1 MRRKRGRKPLI
12 LLTSVATIGF
22 GISLLSWF
30 ETEVQAQD
38 ATLVVNVEK
47 EEVKPLEE
55 TSFTVTVTQDRE
67 DSKKEESVVIE
78 YPSEFDLNMEE
89 IEQKNEANVQEIQNN
104 PDEHRLSFIMEKE
117 NEETELS
124 VVGQFTK
131 SGYYKIIANS
141 GEETVAK
148 DIEVVEDSKQLG
160 ISPSIAED
168 TNSLTDT
175 AINGEKLN
183 EKIVK
188 NVPDYA
194 SSAIFNPRN
203 LGDAYTSVRSLEDNE
218 TFLLRPGDTIVISGT
233 WKMSLDGRDKSRNYY
248 VFSLDLSKSAISWN
262 DIPGVNKGAEL
273 FSDVFTVERYDFQ
286 EVENN
291 NIIKDLPFR
300 YELYGR
306 GQFDLDRSPESA
318 SIYPTLGG
326 RHISYIIVLKV
337 SEDLLEI
344 AKEQQISDGF
354 TFGVYWYTD
363 AFSPISQSRIAY
375 ARTPMKLLV
384 QDYPLV
390 FKSAPSSINFGQDLK
405 ISGQDKAYPVV
416 NSNEKLIVIDN
427 RTKGSWR
434 MKATLQQEL
443 TSTTNVEHK
452 LPDALH
458 YKKQGQDLPLVL
470 NESQIIYEK
479 KTDSDATVVIS
490 DEWSGIEN
498 GPVLEVKAG
507 KAYAESYG
515 GSVRWTLEDVPSNQG

>member
-148 DIEVVEDSKQLG
+148 DIEVVEDSKQSG
-160 ISPSIAED
+160 ISSSIAEE

-194 SSAIFNPRN
+194 SSAIYDPR
-203 LGDAYTSVRSLEDNE
+203 DTSVLSVAVVSVEDGQSQ
-218 TFLLRPGDTIVISGT
+218 LLRPGDTVEISGV
-233 WKMSLDGRDKSRNYY
+233 WMLDYGGGSRNYY
-248 VFSLDLSKSAISWN
+248 VLSLDLSNSGISWY
-262 DIPGVNKGAEL
+262 DIPRVNKGAEL
-273 FSDVFTVERYDFQ
+273 FSDVFTVEKYEFLNYSG
-286 EVENN
+286 NN
-291 NIIKDLPFR
+291 NLLGPVPFS

-306 GQFDLDRSPESA
+306 GQFDLDRSPGTA
-318 SIYPTLGG
+318 SIYPGLAGA
-326 RHISYIIVLKV
+326 YINFKIQAKV
-337 SEDLLEI
+337 SEDILEI
-344 AKEQQISDGF
+344 AKEQQISGGLNFGSYVYTEGF
-354 TFGVYWYTD
+354 YNGGAD
-363 AFSPISQSRIAY
+363 RLAFSRNDY
-375 ARTPMKLLV
+375 LVV

-390 FKSAPSSINFGQDLK
+390 FQSAPSSINFGQDLK
-405 ISGQDKAYPVV
+405 ISNLDKAYPVV
-416 NSNEKLIVIDN
+416 NSNEKLIVTDK
-427 RTKGSWR
+427 RTKGSRSWR

-479 KTDSDATVVIS
+479 KTDSDAPVIIS

>member
-67 DSKKEESVVIE
+67 DSEKEESVVIE

-183 EKIVK
+183 EKKLVRNI
-188 NVPDYA
+188 PDGFANSSIPLTSTA
-194 SSAIFNPRN
+194 SVGI
-203 LGDAYTSVRSLEDNE
+203 RSLEDGAVNI
-218 TFLLRPGDTIVISGT
+218 LRPGDTVEIYSNWYTANHGTPKDYFIVGY
-233 WKMSLDGRDKSRNYY
+233 SLTNKALDYRN
-248 VFSLDLSKSAISWN
+248 
-262 DIPGVNKGAEL
+262 IPEVNKYMGL
-273 FSDVFTVERYDFQ
+273 FSDMFTVESYEFSYDRG
-286 EVENN
+286 EE
-291 NIIKDLPFR
+291 IPLPLS

-306 GQFDLDRSPESA
+306 GQFDLDRSPGSKFPDYLYH
-318 SIYPTLGG
+318 IYKGVV
-326 RHISYIIVLKV
+326 RVKV
-337 SEDLLEI
+337 SEDILEI
-344 AKEQQISDGF
+344 TKKLGTGNDF
-354 TFGVYWYTD
+354 TFNFNQYATTQYNGRDVWN
-363 AFSPISQSRIAY
+363 ANIAST
-375 ARTPMKLLV
+375 RVRV
-384 QDYPLV
+384 QDNPLV
-390 FKSAPSSINFGQDLK
+390 FQSAPSSINFGQDLK
-405 ISGQDKAYPVV
+405 ISNLDKAYPVV
-416 NSNEKLIVIDN
+416 NSNEKLIVTDK
-427 RTKGSWR
+427 RTKGSRSWR

-479 KTDSDATVVIS
+479 KTDSDAPVVIS

>member
-38 ATLVVNVEK
+38 ATLVVNAEK
-47 EEVKPLEE
+47 EEVKPSKE

-148 DIEVVEDSKQLG
+148 DIEVVEDSKQFG
-160 ISPSIAED
+160 ISTSIAED
-168 TNSLTDT
+168 TNSLTNT

-194 SSAIFNPRN
+194 NSAIYNPRDTSQFSV
-203 LGDAYTSVRSLEDNE
+203 GITSVEDGARNI
-218 TFLLRPGDTIVISGT
+218 LRPGDTVEITGL
-233 WKMSLDGRDKSRNYY
+233 WMLDYGNKSKNYY
-248 VFSLDLSKSAISWN
+248 VFSLDLSESGISWY
-262 DIPGVNKGAEL
+262 DIPRVNKGAEL
-273 FSDVFTVERYDFQ
+273 FSDVFTVEKYEFLDYQ
-286 EVENN
+286 GNKLLGPV
-291 NIIKDLPFR
+291 PFS

-306 GQFDLDRSPESA
+306 GQFDLDRSPGTA
-318 SIYPTLGG
+318 SIYPNLAGD
-326 RHISYIIVLKV
+326 YINFKIQAKV
-337 SEDLLEI
+337 SEDILEI
-344 AKEQQISDGF
+344 LKEQHILGRVTLDAY
-354 TFGVYWYTD
+354 VYTD
-363 AFSPISQSRIAY
+363 SHDRLAY
-375 ARTPMKLLV
+375 STEKRFDV

-390 FKSAPSSINFGQDLK
+390 FQSAPSSINFGQDLK
-405 ISGQDKAYPVV
+405 ISNLDKAYPVV
-416 NSNEKLIVIDN
+416 NSNEKLIVTDK
-427 RTKGSWR
+427 RTKGSRSWR
-434 MKATLQQEL
+434 MKATLQQQL

-479 KTDSDATVVIS
+479 KTDSDAPVVIS